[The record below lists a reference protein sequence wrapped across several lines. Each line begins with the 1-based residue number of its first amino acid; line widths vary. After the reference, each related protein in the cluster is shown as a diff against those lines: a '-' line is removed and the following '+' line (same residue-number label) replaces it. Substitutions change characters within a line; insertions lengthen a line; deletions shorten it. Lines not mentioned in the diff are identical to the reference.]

1 MPPRLQAIAGLLIY
15 AGIVALLWPVFTGS
29 VDTGVKWAFLVLAAL
44 GGLTGIVAWKG
55 RRRWA
60 KYALIGM
67 LPGFVIGGIGFAWLV
82 WLGTAGSADGWEGIA
97 IIAAGIFGSFAGA
110 VTGAVC
116 GASFGLLR
124 DWWTHRSGSLDPT

>member
-44 GGLTGIVAWKG
+44 GGLTSVAAWKS

-60 KYALIGM
+60 RYALIGM
-67 LPGFVIGGIGFAWLV
+67 LPGFVIGSVGFAWLV
-82 WLGTAGSADGWEGIA
+82 WLGTAGSTDGREGIA
-97 IIAAGIFGSFAGA
+97 IIGAAIFGSFAGA

-116 GASFGLLR
+116 GALFGLLR
-124 DWWTHRSGSLDPT
+124 DLRRRHAGTQVES